1 MNGSLKKKKRPT
13 LNTLLQRQTF
23 SKTGSK
29 TPQSEVRP
37 HFAAA
42 ITAQARA
49 GCYGN
54 LLFCTRCL
62 RSQAPLRQ
70 QPLMAVFLP
79 HPPASVQLQFWLRG
93 PGGDPGTGANGEAGG
108 GVPAQPP
115 AGTGG
120 MGGGKAAGELSHPS
134 AAGRALP
141 LALVRFKTCSKNK
154 MEQRHVVPT

>member
-1 MNGSLKKKKRPT
+1 MNGSLKKKRPT

-79 HPPASVQLQFWLRG
+79 HPPASVQPQFWLRG

-120 MGGGKAAGELSHPS
+120 DGGREGGGGAQPPLGR
-134 AAGRALP
+134 RALP